1 MADRGLRILILEDAP
16 ADAELSQRELRR
28 AGLRFEALRVDT
40 RAAFERALQDFEP
53 DLVLSDFSMP
63 AAFDGLSAL
72 GLTRERSP
80 DLPFIFVSGTIGEDR
95 AVEAMKRGATDYVLK
110 DRPQRLPFAVASA
123 LTVCALPVRTPLR
136 RLLLCN
142 EQVAPGLGCEGELL
156 AASAAAFC
164 VSRTERSR
172 DWMRRRLW
180 TKVEI

>member
-28 AGLRFEALRVDT
+28 AGLQFEALRVDT
-40 RAAFERALQDFEP
+40 RAAFERALREFGP

-63 AAFDGLSAL
+63 TAFDGLTAL

-123 LTVCALPVRTPLR
+123 LKEA
-136 RLLLCN
+136 
-142 EQVAPGLGCEGELL
+142 
-156 AASAAAFC
+156 
-164 VSRTERSR
+164 R
-172 DWMRRRLW
+172 DWRANLRASGKTQQRLD
-180 TKVEI
+180 VEHAIARVLA